1 MNAWILTALY
11 TGTLAFL
18 AGVIAALLGSPAT
31 DPLTGISELLLIP
44 SFTWLVLRWLNNP
57 TKGNS

>member
-18 AGVIAALLGSPAT
+18 AGIIAALLGSPAT

-44 SFTWLVLRWLNNP
+44 SFAWLAFHWLNNP
-57 TKGNS
+57 TKDHS